1 MADGAK
7 GFVYS
12 SDSNILAKE
21 SYEDDAKK
29 KARVQGLNVYDDS
42 LFGGGIV
49 CVCVCV
55 CVCMYVCMYVC
66 VRVCACLCVC
76 VYTYIMLNI
85 EI

>member
-29 KARVQGLNVYDDS
+29 KARVQGLNVYDAS
-42 LFGGGIV
+42 LFAGGIV
-49 CVCVCV
+49 CVCLSVC
-55 CVCMYVCMYVC
+55 
-66 VRVCACLCVC
+66 L
-76 VYTYIMLNI
+76 
-85 EI
+85 